1 MSTAFKDF
9 YECEATAFGIG
20 IGWRPWHDGP
30 DLVGRLAMIKTVV
43 SVWQQASLRLQG
55 PGPQSRSAPVS
66 KQSDKLRPRSIR

>member
-30 DLVGRLAMIKTVV
+30 DLVGRLAMFKM
-43 SVWQQASLRLQG
+43 
-55 PGPQSRSAPVS
+55 
-66 KQSDKLRPRSIR
+66 